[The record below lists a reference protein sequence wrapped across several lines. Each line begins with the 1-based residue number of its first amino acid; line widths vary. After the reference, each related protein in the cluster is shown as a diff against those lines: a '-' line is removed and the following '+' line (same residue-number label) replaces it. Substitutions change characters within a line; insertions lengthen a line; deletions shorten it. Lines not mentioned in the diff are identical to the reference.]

1 MAIYANEPD
10 GDSRIEE
17 GSQIREGQDIFL
29 LPELNNMQAL
39 VKLSESIVQKV
50 QRGMKAKVLVEAL
63 NGQEFE
69 GHVETIAQFP
79 MPPSSWR
86 MAQDVKNYLCV
97 VKIDSKSDDLRP
109 GLNSEIQF
117 LTGSGEDSLTISP
130 EVVQVEKDREFCYV
144 RKPDGRFEKREIK
157 TRTGD
162 PDTLEIVKGLK
173 EGEQVVR
180 KPGRMDD
187 LKDFIDG
194 VVALNVQPELEEQAP
209 LAFSDPVD
217 DITEGS
223 PSTATVIT
231 IPDGHL
237 NGN

>member
-1 MAIYANEPD
+1 L
-10 GDSRIEE
+10 
-17 GSQIREGQDIFL
+17 QV
-29 LPELNNMQAL
+29 L

-97 VKIDSKSDDLRP
+97 DKIDSKSDDLRP

-144 RKPDGRFEKREIK
+144 RKPDGRYEKREIK

-162 PDTLEIVKGLK
+162 PDTLEIIKGLK

-180 KPGRMDD
+180 KPGKMGD
-187 LKDFIDG
+187 LKGLIDG
-194 VVALNVQPELEEQAP
+194 VVALNTPSDPEQENSIV
-209 LAFSDPVD
+209 FSDPSTD
-217 DITEGS
+217 SAEANA
-223 PSTATVIT
+223 STATVVT